1 MPIWEIYYRRAFY
14 IHSQELW
21 NATQRANIQIER
33 QQLVRHTRSVAT
45 RFNFLSRKWSEP
57 CHETYSTIK
66 IKRLGF
72 WRSPHYHGSRVGKQ
86 AKCISSDR
94 EARRKMHHNEM
105 GISSC
110 RRASL
115 LRLCGKQLRCNT
127 ETMVKMHIILF
138 GIPPRAALEY
148 HYLIME
154 KPLLCLFINS
164 PPTPTSSMLKR
175 HWLCLKCITV
185 ILFISVLKCAKVIT
199 LATYSIFASHLQV
212 MKHSQQFESK
222 QVWHIPYRIHVNHR
236 NMKSFLLY
244 FCFPSK

>member
-21 NATQRANIQIER
+21 NATQRAKIQIER

-105 GISSC
+105 GVSSC

-115 LRLCGKQLRCNT
+115 HQSLW
-127 ETMVKMHIILF
+127 ET
-138 GIPPRAALEY
+138 AALQHTDYGENA
-148 HYLIME
+148 H
-154 KPLLCLFINS
+154 NS
-164 PPTPTSSMLKR
+164 LRHTSAR
-175 HWLCLKCITV
+175 GTW
-185 ILFISVLKCAKVIT
+185 ISLSHNGKAT
-199 LATYSIFASHLQV
+199 LVFVY
-212 MKHSQQFESK
+212 
-222 QVWHIPYRIHVNHR
+222 
-236 NMKSFLLY
+236 
-244 FCFPSK
+244 